1 MWYGDET
8 VGFCRRDTRV
18 ITDGCSLLR
27 GCWNAFFKNM
37 LFKRGSLSESQM
49 AASPTGNI
57 RSFCSEDALGWLIQ
71 TSKNK
76 KLWWGFF
83 FFFYPLLACE
93 SKASNV
99 TWGFWGGT
107 PTGSF
112 KLGEK
117 PALCFIDSPPFWSLE
132 TIERLNISSAP
143 HVWTESCTPVLA
155 VSLQTCPTADINKV
169 IIWGRQDSRGW
180 RGGGGVPSALEWSS
194 DRTEWKF
201 KLSCFIVL
209 WGKTIVCLWMLL
221 QSFMGSLVLLV
232 GAAGCY
238 WCWCCW
244 WVFLFCFVFP
254 TSTTLCFF
262 QYRTC
267 KWEFMF
273 SATMRYGRWILKAD
287 RLKYIQFARSKFRS
301 SFTGVQDF
309 QSWALPEEETLLGAR
324 AVRASLRRNAAR
336 PSRAAQCRWRRR
348 RLQYLASLPPRAL
361 IWLFPLAL
369 RLRCEASEG
378 ASEGGAVSRC
388 ALPRDRV
395 RLNYA
400 NRIQKW
406 NQQQLMW
413 NGCVNKVSAF
423 TGRLC

>member
-1 MWYGDET
+1 MRET
-8 VGFCRRDTRV
+8 RFTGLAGRGRGAERTGVVLWQNRV
-18 ITDGCSLLR
+18 EIQTVMFHCSLGKDNCL
-27 GCWNAFFKNM
+27 
-37 LFKRGSLSESQM
+37 SL
-49 AASPTGNI
+49 
-57 RSFCSEDALGWLIQ
+57 
-71 TSKNK
+71 
-76 KLWWGFF
+76 
-83 FFFYPLLACE
+83 
-93 SKASNV
+93 NV
-99 TWGFWGGT
+99 TAELYGL
-107 PTGSF
+107 TG
-112 KLGEK
+112 
-117 PALCFIDSPPFWSLE
+117 A
-132 TIERLNISSAP
+132 A
-143 HVWTESCTPVLA
+143 
-155 VSLQTCPTADINKV
+155 
-169 IIWGRQDSRGW
+169 GW
-180 RGGGGVPSALEWSS
+180 CCW
-194 DRTEWKF
+194 
-201 KLSCFIVL
+201 
-209 WGKTIVCLWMLL
+209 LL
-221 QSFMGSLVLLV
+221 LVLVLLV
-232 GAAGCY
+232 G
-238 WCWCCW
+238 
-244 WVFLFCFVFP
+244 FLVLFFFP